1 MIQNLANET
10 LLITTLASNL
20 MSATNSNCKGAK
32 TKLVLPTKQ
41 NTNTK
46 KELQTYTYISCIFWV
61 FPSSS
66 QCVPQDVPN
75 SITLLSHM
83 FIQYGLPK
91 VELSWAPTLSLE
103 MEVV

>member
-20 MSATNSNCKGAK
+20 MSATNSNCKGAR

-46 KELQTYTYISCIFWV
+46 RNFRHIHI
-61 FPSSS
+61 
-66 QCVPQDVPN
+66 
-75 SITLLSHM
+75 
-83 FIQYGLPK
+83 
-91 VELSWAPTLSLE
+91 
-103 MEVV
+103 